1 MKRILPLPST
11 QLLRL
16 AEAAA
21 FCSLTIS
28 VFERTCPVAPINLSP
43 DGRDDRR
50 LLRYDVR
57 ALHEWIDLLS
67 GRVAGMPEY
76 WNSLAELDP

>member
-1 MKRILPLPST
+1 MKSVLPLPPAR
-11 QLLRL
+11 LLRL
-16 AEAAA
+16 ADAAA
-21 FCSLTIS
+21 FCSLTVS
-28 VFERTCPVAPINLSP
+28 VFKRTCPVAPINLSP

-67 GRVAGMPEY
+67 GGAAGMPEY
-76 WNSLAELDP
+76 RDWLAEFDP